1 METQSSTE
9 SRTAAHRRAP
19 GEARAPSNQRL
30 CDLMEAV
37 RSDRDPTAF
46 TDLFHHLAPRI
57 KRLQVSHGASAA
69 AAEDLTQEA
78 MLAVWR
84 RAETFDP
91 RRASVA
97 TWAITIARN
106 KQIDLLR
113 DVSRRHD
120 APWTPTAADV
130 PAGDPDPELRLHL
143 EQSGA
148 IVRRAVRSLPRTQEQ
163 VLRKA
168 YGEAKSHRQIAAE
181 LAVPLGTVKSRMR
194 LALAHLRAT
203 LPLADLR

>member
-9 SRTAAHRRAP
+9 PPSAARRGTP
-19 GEARAPSNQRL
+19 DDARVSKNQRL

-37 RSDRDPTAF
+37 RVDRDSTAF

-57 KRLQVSHGASAA
+57 KRLPVSRGASP
-69 AAEDLTQEA
+69 AAEDLAQEA

-84 RAETFDP
+84 HAETFDA
-91 RRASVA
+91 RRAAVT
-97 TWAITIARN
+97 TWTTRIARN

-113 DVSRRHD
+113 AASRRPDVSW
-120 APWTPTAADV
+120 APTAEDV
-130 PAGDPDPELRLHL
+130 PADDPDPELGLHR

-148 IVRRAVRSLPRTQEQ
+148 IVRRAVQSLPRAQEQ
-163 VLRKA
+163 VLHKA
-168 YGEAKSHRQIAAE
+168 FAEAKSHREIAAE
-181 LAVPLGTVKSRMR
+181 LGLPLGTVKSRIR

>member
-1 METQSSTE
+1 MEAQSATE
-9 SRTAAHRRAP
+9 SRTPAHRRAP
-19 GEARAPSNQRL
+19 GDARVSVNERL

-37 RSDRDPTAF
+37 RFDRDPAAF
-46 TDLFHHLAPRI
+46 TGLFHQLAPRI
-57 KRLQVSHGASAA
+57 KRLQVGHGASPAT
-69 AAEDLTQEA
+69 AEDLAQEA

-91 RRASVA
+91 RRASVS

-113 DVSRRHD
+113 GASRRHD
-120 APWTPTAADV
+120 VAWSPTAADV
-130 PAGDPDPELRLHL
+130 PADDPDPELSLHH
-143 EQSGA
+143 EQSGS
-148 IVRRAVRSLPRTQEQ
+148 IVRRAVRSLPPAQEQ
-163 VLRKA
+163 VLSKA
-168 YGEAKSHRQIAAE
+168 FGEAKSHREIAAE
-181 LAVPLGTVKSRMR
+181 LGLPLGTVKSRIR